1 MQKIKTYLVLTDMTN
16 SYGAD
21 IGSPIQ
27 SYVYGVDQFTPPGI
41 NIYSSSTLYPT
52 NNNLDIVITECFFKR
67 TIDDI
72 VKLFTS
78 DNKNISFTIVKFW
91 GKVSQEFTFTEVRL
105 VSLDGDKLS
114 LTFNRQGFSEK
125 NEDNKTWTGVLIP
138 FIRDEKLSKILGDI

>member
-1 MQKIKTYLVLTDMTN
+1 MGRILDLQYSHMSMVSINSLHLV
-16 SYGAD
+16 S
-21 IGSPIQ
+21 
-27 SYVYGVDQFTPPGI
+27 
-41 NIYSSSTLYPT
+41 IYIAHQLY
-52 NNNLDIVITECFFKR
+52 IVITECFFKR

-114 LTFNRQGFSEK
+114 LTFNRQRFSEK

>member
-1 MQKIKTYLVLTDMTN
+1 MTN

-27 SYVYGVDQFTPPGI
+27 SYVYGVDQLPGI